1 MFIYKERRVAFDAK
15 IEVDGVFYSIN
26 NPSDREAIGVQE
38 IADPIRPTPES
49 DYYIQEIDT
58 EPYLS
63 VVKKSDEQLQQQY
76 LGAEATQAQQYLDST
91 DYLFTVDKYSTLTD
105 ERKTELT
112 GKRDTARQKV
122 RDYAAIQVKPE

>member
-1 MFIYKERRVAFDAK
+1 MFIFNDKEVAFDAM
-15 IEVDGVFYSIN
+15 IEVEGVYYSVA
-26 NPSDREAIGVQE
+26 NPNDREAVGVIQVD
-38 IADPIRPTPES
+38 DPVWPEPS
-49 DYYIQEIDT
+49 YAYNVTKNPDGS
-58 EPYLS
+58 LN
-63 VVKKSDEQLQQQY
+63 VAKKSDEEIAKHTLNI
-76 LGAEATQAQQYLDST
+76 EAHAAQAYLDST